1 MGSQRSAQWVDIGQS
16 TDADVGGVWQ
26 SVPYQMRGQLS
37 LELPVR
43 GGKRTGA
50 GRRPKGGRALV
61 SHAARPRFSKATPVH
76 VTLRV
81 RQEVWNLRSAR
92 SWRRI
97 RGAFANACG
106 RFGMRLIQFSIQ
118 GNHIHLLVEADNDR
132 ALSRGMQGLS
142 VRIAKA
148 LNAMMDRKGRVF
160 ADHYFARPLL
170 TPTEVVNAI
179 RYVLGN
185 HTHHFGKRG
194 VDPYSSSDLRG
205 QDRESLL
212 RDPQS
217 WLLRVGWRRV
227 APSLFNELT
236 HSAEPGASP
245 PNTKAA

>member
-1 MGSQRSAQWVDIGQS
+1 M
-16 TDADVGGVWQ
+16 
-26 SVPYQMRGQLS
+26 
-37 LELPVR
+37 R
-43 GGKRTGA
+43 GGKRAGA
-50 GRRPKGGRALV
+50 GRKPKGRTALV

-81 RQEVWNLRSAR
+81 RQDVWNLRSAR

-148 LNAMMDRKGRVF
+148 LNALMDRKGRVF

-194 VDPYSSSDLRG
+194 VDPYSSSALRPQG
-205 QDRESLL
+205 RTALL
-212 RDPQS
+212 GDARS
-217 WLLRVGWRRV
+217 WLLRVGWRKV
-227 APSLFNELT
+227 APALFDELG
-236 HSAEPGASP
+236 HSAEPGSLL